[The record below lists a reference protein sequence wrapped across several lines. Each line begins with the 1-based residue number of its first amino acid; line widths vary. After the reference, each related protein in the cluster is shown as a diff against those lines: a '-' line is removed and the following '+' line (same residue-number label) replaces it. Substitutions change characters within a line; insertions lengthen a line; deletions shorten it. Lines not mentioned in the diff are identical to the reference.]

1 MRSVTALQRLIEE
14 EATTRRLSVGCGQ
27 LDASL
32 QGGFP
37 LQGITEIAGEAG
49 AGKTQ
54 FALSLSL
61 QCCLPPAYGGLGG
74 KAAYL
79 CCGEGEFPFRRLAQ
93 IATSL
98 SNRLG
103 ISSHEELLQ
112 NVQIN
117 QCHNSDDVL
126 DALKKKLPTMC
137 ASDNVRLVVID
148 SIAGMVRNDYETKS
162 VGDMSLR
169 TVLLFKVAKELKWL
183 ADIYNV
189 CVLVINQVTAKG
201 FENSSSSSNNND
213 CSPAL
218 GLAWSHCVNT
228 RICLRRDTID
238 MRSLGPHNTVGQEV
252 TYEDENYSS
261 VTQHNNIDNDI
272 NNNNGATAFVPYHS
286 TNADS
291 NFNNNNNNNNR
302 NNISSS
308 NKSLRTLV
316 VEFSPYLPRT
326 TCAYQIT
333 ADGVIGIRM

>member
-1 MRSVTALQRLIEE
+1 MRSITALQRSIEE
-14 EATTRRLSVGCGQ
+14 ETSTRRLSVGCGL

-32 QGGFP
+32 KGGFP
-37 LQGITEIAGEAG
+37 LQGITEIVGEAG

-98 SNRLG
+98 SHRLG
-103 ISSHEELLQ
+103 TSSHEELLQ

-117 QCHNSDDVL
+117 QCHNADDVL

-137 ASDNVRLVVID
+137 ASENVRLVVID

-162 VGDMSLR
+162 VCDMSLR

-189 CVLVINQVTAKG
+189 CVLVVNQVTAKG
-201 FENSSSSSNNND
+201 FENHSSSNNNND

-238 MRSLGPHNTVGQEV
+238 MRSLGLYGTMGQEEN
-252 TYEDENYSS
+252 YEDENYASS
-261 VTQHNNIDNDI
+261 SQHPNNNINNDI
-272 NNNNGATAFVPYHS
+272 H
-286 TNADS
+286 
-291 NFNNNNNNNNR
+291 NNNNNNSTT
-302 NNISSS
+302 NITTTTN
-308 NKSLRTLV
+308 NKSLRMLV

-333 ADGVIGIRM
+333 ADGVIGIQM

>member
-1 MRSVTALQRLIEE
+1 MRSVTALQRSNDE
-14 EATTRRLSVGCGQ
+14 EASTRRLSVGCWL

-32 QGGFP
+32 RGGFP

-103 ISSHEELLQ
+103 TSSHEELLQ

-117 QCHNSDDVL
+117 QCHNADDVL
-126 DALKKKLPTMC
+126 DALKKKLPSMC
-137 ASDNVRLVVID
+137 SSENVRLVVID

-162 VGDMSLR
+162 VSDMSLR

-183 ADIYNV
+183 ADIYKV

-201 FENSSSSSNNND
+201 FESNSSSSSNNND

-238 MRSLGPHNTVGQEV
+238 MRSLGPHNSVGQEE
-252 TYEDENYSS
+252 TYEDEDCSS
-261 VTQHNNIDNDI
+261 TTHHNNMNNDI
-272 NNNNGATAFVPYHS
+272 NNSATSLAPYHS
-286 TNADS
+286 TNTDA
-291 NFNNNNNNNNR
+291 NFNNSSNN
-302 NNISSS
+302 

-326 TCAYQIT
+326 ACSYQIT
-333 ADGVIGIRM
+333 ADGVSGIRM